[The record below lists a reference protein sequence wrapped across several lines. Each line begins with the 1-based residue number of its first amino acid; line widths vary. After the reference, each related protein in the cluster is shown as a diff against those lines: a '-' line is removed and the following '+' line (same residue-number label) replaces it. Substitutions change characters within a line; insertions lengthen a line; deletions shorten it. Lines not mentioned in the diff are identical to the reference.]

1 MSLLDELPRVNPEV
15 GVQRVRGRLMA
26 AGPEDVLHS
35 FEDAKGGVSEVGE
48 RIVELADG
56 TRTVAQIVDALC
68 AEFEVARDVC
78 TADTERFVGVLLE
91 KKVLILLNPG
101 AGSKH

>member
-1 MSLLDELPRVNPEV
+1 MALFDELLRVNPEV

-35 FEDAKGGVSEVGE
+35 FENAAGEVSEVAE

-56 TRTVAQIVDALC
+56 NRTVSQIVDALC
-68 AEFEVARDVC
+68 EEFEVARDVC
-78 TADTERFVGVLLE
+78 AADTERFVRELVERRVL
-91 KKVLILLNPG
+91 VPVNSG
-101 AGSKH
+101 TGSQH